1 MSRLL
6 FTKEGPAV
14 YASHLDLMRTMRRA
28 LLRAGL
34 PVKHSEGFNPHANI
48 TIAVPLP
55 LGHSSCCELMDFTL
69 QDPSAAGDAVDR
81 LNAALP
87 TGVRALEFYE
97 GERAFKHIEYIRY
110 NMELIYDNAAEL
122 DIDALEKLF
131 AQKEIVIY
139 KKSKKT
145 EGDFDIAPCIK
156 EIRFEK
162 AGDNKV
168 ICQPVL
174 TAARP
179 MLNPQYL
186 IAAIKKY
193 LPGMTPDH
201 TRYSRLEVYDAQM
214 QVFR

>member
-69 QDPSAAGDAVDR
+69 QDPCAAQDALDR
-81 LNAALP
+81 LNASLP
-87 TGVRALEFYE
+87 TGVRALEFYD

-110 NMELIYDNAAEL
+110 KIELIYDSAEEL
-122 DIDALEKLF
+122 DIDSLKKLF
-131 AQKEIVIY
+131 DQKEIVIY

-156 EIRFEK
+156 EISFES
-162 AGDNKV
+162 AGDKTV
-168 ICQPVL
+168 VCQAVL

-186 IAAIKKY
+186 IAAVKKY
-193 LPGMTPDH
+193 VPHMTPDH
-201 TRYSRLEVYDAQM
+201 TRYSRLEVYDVQM

>member
-6 FTKEGPAV
+6 FTKEGPSV

-69 QDPSAAGDAVDR
+69 QDASDAADALER
-81 LNAALP
+81 LNKAFP

-97 GERAFKHIEYIRY
+97 GDRAFKHIEYIRY
-110 NMELIYDNAAEL
+110 KIELIYDSAAEL
-122 DIDALEKLF
+122 DITALEKLF
-131 AQKEIVIY
+131 SQKEIVIY

-156 EIRFEK
+156 EIHFEK
-162 AGDNKV
+162 AGERSV
-168 ICQPVL
+168 LCEAVL

-193 LPGMTPDH
+193 LPELNPDH

-214 QVFR
+214 QIFR